1 MTSKDAEMFLG
12 LLSERNRAVLLQT
25 SKMIDVSPINLIDYL
40 LSKDLEA
47 VMQIYSLK
55 ALKKDMENSGDK

>member
-1 MTSKDAEMFLG
+1 MKSESEMFMG

-40 LSKDLEA
+40 LTKDLEA

-55 ALKKDMENSGDK
+55 SLKNDINKSLE